1 MFCMSILTMLAV
13 IITGLLFGSFFNVCI
28 YRIPKNESLV
38 FPSSYCIHCNKSL
51 VWYDLIPV
59 ISWILLKAKC
69 RYCNNRIPVRYPI
82 IETATAVVFLFL
94 YFRFG
99 FSGAFITNVIL
110 CSLLIVISVIDMDC
124 QIIPNELIV
133 PGTIIGIILSLT
145 GVSVHWTDA
154 LFGLLIGGG
163 TYFFIAN
170 ISQWVLKKEGMGG
183 GDIKLMAM
191 IGLMVGWKLTIL
203 SILLSIYL
211 GGLIGGILLVL
222 KIKKRDDTIP
232 FGPIIAL
239 GTFISIVF
247 GKDLIAWYLHLFAY

>member
-1 MFCMSILTMLAV
+1 
-13 IITGLLFGSFFNVCI
+13 
-28 YRIPKNESLV
+28 
-38 FPSSYCIHCNKSL
+38 
-51 VWYDLIPV
+51 
-59 ISWILLKAKC
+59 
-69 RYCNNRIPVRYPI
+69 
-82 IETATAVVFLFL
+82 
-94 YFRFG
+94 
-99 FSGAFITNVIL
+99 
-110 CSLLIVISVIDMDC
+110 MDC

-222 KIKKRDDTIP
+222 KIKKEMIQ
-232 FGPIIAL
+232 FL
-239 GTFISIVF
+239 LVQ
-247 GKDLIAWYLHLFAY
+247 LLL

>member
-1 MFCMSILTMLAV
+1 
-13 IITGLLFGSFFNVCI
+13 
-28 YRIPKNESLV
+28 
-38 FPSSYCIHCNKSL
+38 
-51 VWYDLIPV
+51 
-59 ISWILLKAKC
+59 
-69 RYCNNRIPVRYPI
+69 
-82 IETATAVVFLFL
+82 
-94 YFRFG
+94 
-99 FSGAFITNVIL
+99 
-110 CSLLIVISVIDMDC
+110 MDC